1 MYLAMFNWMRIEPLE
16 ATLDRLKKYGINSI
30 EFVLDPYATNPA
42 EVNQLLKEYDI
53 QCWGAAAVMF
63 GDRSLVAKEE
73 DRRAA
78 SVQYA
83 KDSITLSKELG
94 GSVTSI
100 APATISS
107 LAPES
112 TPENE
117 WKWAVES
124 MKELYGHAQKEGIR
138 LAIEPLNR
146 LETYFL
152 NRSDQA
158 VALAEATGPECGVC
172 LDTFHLNIEEADPYQ
187 AILNTGE
194 RLYNFHVS
202 DTNRY
207 ACGMGHWDWPKV
219 IATVKETGY
228 DGALTIEF
236 VVPIDRTPANPY
248 PNAVDK
254 NPGNLTPEQ
263 KAFIEEHGSS
273 MVSEEFYTWQV
284 EKTAETLLPLLN

>member
-16 ATLDRLKKYGINSI
+16 ATLSRLKKYGFKGI
-30 EFVLDPYATNPA
+30 EFFIDPYEIDRA
-42 EVNQLLKEYDI
+42 ETKRLLKEYDI

-63 GDRSLVAKEE
+63 GERSLVAKEE
-73 DRRAA
+73 DRREA

-83 KDSITLSKELG
+83 KDCITLSKELS

-107 LAPES
+107 LTPES

-124 MKELYGHAQKEGIR
+124 LKELHSHAQKEGIR

-146 LETYFL
+146 LETYFI

-158 VALAEATGPECGVC
+158 LALAEATGPECGVC

-187 AILNTGE
+187 AIVNIGS
-194 RLYNFHVS
+194 RLFDVHLS
-202 DTNRY
+202 DTNRF

-219 IATVKETGY
+219 IDSIKMTGY
-228 DGALTIEF
+228 NGALTVEF

-248 PNAVDK
+248 PNAAEK
-254 NPGNLTPEQ
+254 NPVNLTHEQ
-263 KAFIEEHGSS
+263 KSFIEEHGSNL
-273 MVSEEFYTWQV
+273 VSEEFYTWQT
-284 EKTAETLLPLLN
+284 EKTAETILPLIN